1 MLQAEVNRF
10 KTSAPFS
17 IQTHIINHFEE
28 LEHVV
33 QTARTEITQVDRGH
47 LQGKLTHFL
56 IGGLPFDLGTFS
68 LGLRSRGV
76 ASEDRITISMLTGS
90 TNRVTHWSHEMQPS
104 DVFIWPPGAERSA
117 RYYGGASVAVIS
129 LAPSDLDSIF
139 SSEPRLRDPSSWTRN
154 CYRSGPIAGAHQIFA
169 LKMGAAGLAATGAS
183 LSAEAVEF
191 WKRAIVE
198 AMTAAILENSSSS
211 DKDSPPRSAL
221 RIVSRVEEYVEANE
235 SRPLHISEICS
246 ELYVSRRT
254 LHRAFDDAIGLGPVA
269 FLRRK
274 RLCSV
279 HKALR
284 RSDPMKTTVAE
295 VAIQHGFANPGR
307 FSGDYHS
314 LFSEYPSQTLGTRH
328 LR

>member
-1 MLQAEVNRF
+1 MLQAEVNRL

-17 IQTHIINHFEE
+17 IQTHSINHFEE
-28 LEHVV
+28 LERVV
-33 QTARTEITQVDRGH
+33 QTARTEITQVERGH
-47 LQGKLTHFL
+47 LQGELKHFL
-56 IGGLPFDLGTFS
+56 VGDLPFDLGTFS
-68 LGLRSRGV
+68 LGVRSRGV

-104 DVFIWPPGAERSA
+104 DVFIWPPGAERYA
-117 RYYGGASVAVIS
+117 RYHGGASVAVIS
-129 LAPSDLDSIF
+129 LAHSDLDSIF
-139 SSEPRLRDPSSWTRN
+139 SSEPKLQDPGVWTRN
-154 CYRSGPIAGAHQIFA
+154 CYRQAAVAGAHNIHA
-169 LKMGAAGLAATGAS
+169 LKKVAAGLTAKGAS

-198 AMTAAILENSSSS
+198 AMTATILENLSS
-211 DKDSPPRSAL
+211 DKDGPPPSAL
-221 RIVSRVEEYVEANE
+221 RIVSRVEEYMGANE
-235 SRPLHISEICS
+235 SRPVHISEICS
-246 ELYVSRRT
+246 ELHVSRRT
-254 LHRAFDDAIGLGPVA
+254 LHRAFHDAIGLGPVA

-295 VAIQHGFANPGR
+295 VAIQHGFANPSR

-314 LFSEYPSQTLGTRH
+314 LFSEYPSQTLSARH